1 LQSHHRSQFSS
12 RSHISLR
19 QQAQFATLP
28 RSPLAS
34 NSSQHT
40 DSRSNNLN
48 SIITTS
54 STNDKPDS
62 NPQNYLHSPQALR
75 PRSDD
80 QEDHRHNSTS
90 VSKAYVPAQKSPS
103 LAQQLSFEND
113 MRSPTLV
120 SPALTY
126 SSRTP
131 STLSPATPFFG
142 SFNGSPENFEY
153 TPDDGE
159 MVEKVKVGSGT
170 H

>member
-1 LQSHHRSQFSS
+1 M
-12 RSHISLR
+12 
-19 QQAQFATLP
+19 
-28 RSPLAS
+28 
-34 NSSQHT
+34 
-40 DSRSNNLN
+40 
-48 SIITTS
+48 
-54 STNDKPDS
+54 
-62 NPQNYLHSPQALR
+62 
-75 PRSDD
+75 
-80 QEDHRHNSTS
+80 
-90 VSKAYVPAQKSPS
+90 QKSPS